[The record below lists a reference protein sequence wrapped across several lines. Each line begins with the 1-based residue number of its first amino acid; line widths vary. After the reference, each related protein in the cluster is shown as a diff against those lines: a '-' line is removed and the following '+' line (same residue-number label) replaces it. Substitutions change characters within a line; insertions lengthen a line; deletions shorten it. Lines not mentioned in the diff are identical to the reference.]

1 MLDLGFDS
9 RCGSGAPVDW
19 RKIDKDTTPD
29 DDAQLPVTPRS
40 VVEMLGFDPLD
51 EATSAADAAEFKEA
65 EHPRAPDGKFG
76 KGSGGTVKPSMP
88 KGMEHAANIQEK
100 TVAGFAKQ
108 LISENKWSNSQIA
121 AAAQAKFGGK
131 TSPACIAWY
140 KMKAKQATPEGQK
153 AAAAKKAGV
162 TANDTAIKAAAFKPA
177 PSTVV
182 EAYTKKAE
190 AATNKTVYVSATD
203 AFGVKQFIKL
213 SGVPDG
219 LDNYEDLHDALKK
232 QGLTV
237 NIVGKFDPSKPAPP
251 GGYKDVVLPS
261 VDAQA
266 AKDAKYKQAKAQA
279 KASGQFTELEESLSP
294 AMLKAVKAYTDG
306 SYSNLNMNL
315 RKGQPMTAFQA
326 TLAAQLDAA
335 LSKAKMAE
343 DAHVYR
349 GVGDAA
355 EKFFGPTP
363 TIGTVIIDNGY
374 VSTAKTLDKAWSGA
388 KCKVFVPKGSRAL
401 DVQSMS
407 LHSGEQEVLLPRGS
421 MFKLTGIDKDGI
433 VELEYVSR

>member
-9 RCGSGAPVDW
+9 RCGSGTPVDW

-51 EATSAADAAEFKEA
+51 EATSVADAAEFKEA

-76 KGSGGTVKPSMP
+76 KGSGGVVKPSMP
-88 KGMEHAANIQEK
+88 KGMEHAEKIQEK
-100 TVAGFAKQ
+100 TVAGFAKT
-108 LISENKWSNSQIA
+108 LIGEGKWSNQQIA
-121 AAAQAKFGGK
+121 QAAQAKFGGK

-153 AAAAKKAGV
+153 AAAKKKAGIA
-162 TANDTAIKAAAFKPA
+162 TNSAAIDAAAFKPA

-219 LDNYEDLHDALKK
+219 VDNSTDLYDALKK

-237 NIVGKFDPSKPAPP
+237 NIVGKFDASKPAPP

-266 AKDAKYKQAKAQA
+266 AKDAKYKKAKAN
-279 KASGQFTELEESLSP
+279 GQFTELEESLSP

-306 SYSNLNMNL
+306 SYSMLNMNL
-315 RKGQPMTAFQA
+315 RKGQPMDAAQA
-326 TLAAQLDAA
+326 TLAAQLDEA
-335 LSKAKMAE
+335 LSKAKMTE
-343 DAHVYR
+343 DAYVYR
-349 GVGDAA
+349 GVGNAA

-363 TIGTVIIDNGY
+363 TVGTVIIDNGY
-374 VSTAKTLDKAWSGA
+374 ISTAKTPDKAWSGA
-388 KCKVFVPKGSRAL
+388 KCKVFVPKGSRAR
-401 DVQSMS
+401 DVESMS
-407 LHSGEQEVLLPRGS
+407 LHPGEKEVLLPRGS
-421 MFKLTGIDKDGI
+421 MFKLTGIDKNGI

>member
-19 RKIDKDTTPD
+19 RKADKDTTPD

-51 EATSAADAAEFKEA
+51 EATSVADAAEFKEA

-76 KGSGGTVKPSMP
+76 KGSGGAVKPSMP

-100 TVAGFAKQ
+100 TIAGFAKQ
-108 LISENKWSNSQIA
+108 LIGENKWSNSQIA
-121 AAAQAKFGGK
+121 QAAQAKFGGK

-153 AAAAKKAGV
+153 AAAKKKAGIA
-162 TANDTAIKAAAFKPA
+162 ANSAAIDTAAFKPV

-190 AATNKTVYVSATD
+190 AATNKTVYVSAAD

-219 LDNYEDLHDALKK
+219 VDNSTDLYDALEK

-237 NIVGKFDPSKPAPP
+237 YMVGKFDASKPAPP

-261 VDAQA
+261 ADAQA
-266 AKDAKYKQAKAQA
+266 AKDAKYKKAKANE
-279 KASGQFTELEESLSP
+279 QFTKLDEQLSP
-294 AMLKAVKAYTDG
+294 AMLNAVKAYTDG
-306 SYSNLNMNL
+306 SYKELNKNL
-315 RKGQPMTAFQA
+315 RNGRPMDAAQA

-335 LSKAKMAE
+335 LSKAKITK
-343 DAHVYR
+343 DTHVYR
-349 GVGDAA
+349 GVGHAA
-355 EKFFGPTP
+355 EKFFGPNP
-363 TIGTVIIDNGY
+363 TIGTVVIDNGY
-374 VSTAKTLDKAWSGA
+374 ISTAKTFDNAWCGA
-388 KCKVFVPKGSRAL
+388 KCKIFVPKGSRAL
-401 DVQSMS
+401 DVESMS
-407 LHSGEQEVLLPRGS
+407 LHPGETEVLLPRGS
-421 MFKLTGIDKDGI
+421 MFKLTGIDKNGI